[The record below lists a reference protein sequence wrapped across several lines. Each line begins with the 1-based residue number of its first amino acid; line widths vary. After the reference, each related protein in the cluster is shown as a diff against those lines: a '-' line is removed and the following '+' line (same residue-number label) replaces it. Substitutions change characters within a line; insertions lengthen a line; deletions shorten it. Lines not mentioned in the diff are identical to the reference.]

1 VQEDS
6 VSSQAQRKNQA
17 GVSRLVLA
25 FVGTQY
31 GWLWCNSAFSSMGMA
46 VRMLTQGW
54 LVLIMTDSPFWVG
67 LVVGLQGVGLVGF
80 GVFGGVLVDKLDRRV
95 MLTFVQLA
103 TGTTALAVGLL
114 AVTGNIV
121 LWHMLVA
128 AFVQGLLQAVQMPA
142 SNALIY
148 QVVGPG
154 KLLNAM
160 AARLMVFNMT
170 RIIGSLI
177 AGWLITHI
185 SIGSCYL
192 FSAGSSYLAA
202 PLLMALRGSYRPE
215 TTRESFWQVLSGGIR
230 YAWSSASIRML
241 LLMSLLMELYGFS
254 HMVMLP
260 VMARD
265 VLHVGA
271 EGLGALSAAGG
282 AGAMLSTIVVAGL
295 GDFKNKGLLLLVT
308 AAGAGVF
315 ILLFAA
321 SPWYLASMV
330 LVAGVGASLMAY
342 DATMGTLLQLLSTDA
357 VRGRMMGLYGL
368 TFGFTPVGGFLAG
381 AIGTLISVPF
391 AVGLGGAIILAY
403 VAGTARRVLA
413 LRTLSKPSDKQKARL
428 E

>member
-1 VQEDS
+1 
-6 VSSQAQRKNQA
+6 
-17 GVSRLVLA
+17 
-25 FVGTQY
+25 
-31 GWLWCNSAFSSMGMA
+31 
-46 VRMLTQGW
+46 
-54 LVLIMTDSPFWVG
+54 
-67 LVVGLQGVGLVGF
+67 
-80 GVFGGVLVDKLDRRV
+80 
-95 MLTFVQLA
+95 
-103 TGTTALAVGLL
+103 
-114 AVTGNIV
+114 
-121 LWHMLVA
+121 
-128 AFVQGLLQAVQMPA
+128 
-142 SNALIY
+142 
-148 QVVGPG
+148 
-154 KLLNAM
+154 
-160 AARLMVFNMT
+160 
-170 RIIGSLI
+170 
-177 AGWLITHI
+177 
-185 SIGSCYL
+185 
-192 FSAGSSYLAA
+192 
-202 PLLMALRGSYRPE
+202 
-215 TTRESFWQVLSGGIR
+215 
-230 YAWSSASIRML
+230 
-241 LLMSLLMELYGFS
+241 
-254 HMVMLP
+254 MVMLP

-381 AIGTLISVPF
+381 AIGTLIGVPF

-413 LRTLSKPSDKQKARL
+413 LRTLSKPSDKQKVRP

>member
-1 VQEDS
+1 
-6 VSSQAQRKNQA
+6 
-17 GVSRLVLA
+17 
-25 FVGTQY
+25 
-31 GWLWCNSAFSSMGMA
+31 
-46 VRMLTQGW
+46 
-54 LVLIMTDSPFWVG
+54 
-67 LVVGLQGVGLVGF
+67 
-80 GVFGGVLVDKLDRRV
+80 
-95 MLTFVQLA
+95 
-103 TGTTALAVGLL
+103 
-114 AVTGNIV
+114 
-121 LWHMLVA
+121 
-128 AFVQGLLQAVQMPA
+128 MPA
-142 SNALIY
+142 SNTLVY

-202 PLLMALRGSYRPE
+202 PLLLAIRGSYRPE
-215 TTRESFWQVLSGGIR
+215 TTRDSFWRVLSGGIR
-230 YAWSSASIRML
+230 YAWSSASLRML

-271 EGLGALSAAGG
+271 TGLSFLSAAGG

-295 GDFKNKGLLLLVT
+295 GDFKNKGLLLVVT

-321 SPWYLASMV
+321 SPWYPAS
-330 LVAGVGASLMAY
+330 LIFVAGVGGSLMAY
-342 DATMGTLLQLLSTDA
+342 DATMGTSLQLLSTDA
-357 VRGRMMGLYGL
+357 VRGRIMGLYGL

-413 LRTLSKPSDKQKARL
+413 LRMVNERTDKQ
-428 E
+428 